1 MAATHSPTTPA
12 ELRAPKT
19 ASGPRG
25 RPLLGNLLEFRWN
38 NLDFV
43 VQVGRDY
50 GDVARFR
57 LANRPMYQV
66 NHPDGIK
73 HVLQDNHRNYN
84 RDNISFTLLKPALGN
99 GLLVTDGDFWLRQRR
114 LMQPAFHRQR
124 IATFGSLMVDAAVA
138 LLGRW
143 EPIAARRT
151 AVNVADEM
159 MAVTLSIATKTLFST
174 DISAEVEVVRRAT
187 AVITEDFMFRL
198 STPFYPSLNVPT
210 LRNRRFA
217 ATMREIDRV
226 VYGIIAERRRSGA
239 DPGDLLSMLMEAR
252 DEESGA
258 AMDDR
263 QLRDEVITLLMA
275 GHETTAVAM
284 TWVWYLLS
292 KHPAVQQR
300 LHQELAEVL
309 GGRTPTLDDLP
320 KLKYTRMVIDE
331 TMRLYPPAYYSSR
344 NAVQDDEICGY
355 HIPAG
360 AFVGISPYV
369 IHRQPAL
376 WENPE
381 GFDPERFTP
390 ERAANRPR
398 FAYIPFLA
406 GPHQCIG
413 NTFALV
419 EAQLILATVAQR
431 YRLELVP
438 GHRVEAVPA
447 VTLRPRDGV
456 WMTLHVRD

>member
-1 MAATHSPTTPA
+1 MAATHSTTTSA

-19 ASGPRG
+19 PTGPRG

-43 VQVGRDY
+43 VEVGRDY
-50 GDVARFR
+50 GDVACFR

-124 IATFGSLMVDAAVA
+124 IAAFGSLMVDAAVA

-143 EPIAARRT
+143 EAIAARRT

-292 KHPAVQQR
+292 RHPAVQQR

-309 GGRTPTLDDLP
+309 GRRTPTLDDLP

-369 IHRQPAL
+369 
-376 WENPE
+376 
-381 GFDPERFTP
+381 
-390 ERAANRPR
+390 
-398 FAYIPFLA
+398 
-406 GPHQCIG
+406 
-413 NTFALV
+413 
-419 EAQLILATVAQR
+419 
-431 YRLELVP
+431 
-438 GHRVEAVPA
+438 
-447 VTLRPRDGV
+447 
-456 WMTLHVRD
+456 